1 MKIKPKG
8 VTFDLNLSSTND
20 RVSPPCRKETN
31 LSLND
36 SDSGV
41 GSQNTSGAGLMSQD
55 FGDEFDGEF
64 QTSGAG
70 TSCYFANYCQ
80 IDSDS
85 NVSCSP

>member
-1 MKIKPKG
+1 MYFSLEPEQVKTKPKG
-8 VTFDLNLSSTND
+8 VTFDLAND
-20 RVSPPCRKETN
+20 ETSLPVGSKETN

-64 QTSGAG
+64 QTNGAG
-70 TSCYFANYCQ
+70 
-80 IDSDS
+80 
-85 NVSCSP
+85 

>member
-1 MKIKPKG
+1 MKTKPKG
-8 VTFDLNLSSTND
+8 VTFDLAND
-20 RVSPPCRKETN
+20 ETTLPVGSKETN

-55 FGDEFDGEF
+55 FGDDFDGEF

-70 TSCYFANYCQ
+70 LCYYVSRQ
-80 IDSDS
+80 I
-85 NVSCSP
+85 